1 MEELRA
7 GLGAFQDRL
16 ELSLNHIA
24 PDGPPV
30 ARAAFVEALVV
41 GMALALAAA
50 ARGPA
55 GSQGAIAVVADHE
68 AAQREIDAEVGAVG
82 RAQAVEPV
90 LDALMRLQADEGF
103 MVALAAS
110 NVPLGRFDVARID
123 RVAEHIAH
131 ALMGNLAVL
140 GLGIG
145 GMLLQEAN
153 DIGLGFKPA

>member
-1 MEELRA
+1 
-7 GLGAFQDRL
+7 
-16 ELSLNHIA
+16 
-24 PDGPPV
+24 
-30 ARAAFVEALVV
+30 
-41 GMALALAAA
+41 
-50 ARGPA
+50 
-55 GSQGAIAVVADHE
+55 
-68 AAQREIDAEVGAVG
+68 
-82 RAQAVEPV
+82 
-90 LDALMRLQADEGF
+90 